1 MKILILVPKGFEILE
16 FSALFDI
23 LALADKEF
31 GYNTKVVTCA
41 FQKQV
46 ISAFGVPLIADVKIN
61 EVNVE
66 DYDALAVPG
75 GYEEYG
81 FYEDVYN
88 SNFLNVIRMFYNKNK
103 IIASIC
109 TGALPLGKSG
119 ILVGKRAT
127 TYFLNNGYR
136 QKELASFGVNVVNEP
151 IVIDG
156 NIITS
161 NCPATSLNVAF
172 KFLEMLTSLEKMKQV
187 RAAMGF
193 YAEG

>member
-16 FSALFDI
+16 FSALFDV

-31 GYNTKVVTCA
+31 GYNTEVVTCA

-61 EVNVE
+61 EINVE

-193 YAEG
+193 